1 VTAPR
6 RVRVTSPQTRI
17 ALSRRHRP
25 AHHLRPQPLPGTGE
39 ADERETARARELFAR
54 QRRQTARTLGL
65 LALLLFGLS
74 GLLAALPVL
83 GRVTV
88 AGFPASWLLLMTGSY
103 PVLLVIGVVH
113 VRAAER
119 IERDGDR

>member
-1 VTAPR
+1 
-6 RVRVTSPQTRI
+6 
-17 ALSRRHRP
+17 
-25 AHHLRPQPLPGTGE
+25 
-39 ADERETARARELFAR
+39 
-54 QRRQTARTLGL
+54 
-65 LALLLFGLS
+65 
-74 GLLAALPVL
+74 VL